1 MFYWTWDI
9 DTVGQL
15 LEYVMTVYTS
25 KPSTAELVIVYST
38 LSRLFYECAREE
50 TNSSCQAELRV
61 HAKQCEESMALVI
74 SRLPFN
80 LATTFDNILALYY
93 IVSFIEGI
101 RRRKGFLTLLD
112 NLHDGTM

>member
-15 LEYVMTVYTS
+15 LEYIMTVYTS

-50 TNSSCQAELRV
+50 PISSCQANLRAQ
-61 HAKQCEESMALVI
+61 AKQCEENLALVI

-80 LATTFDNILALYY
+80 LATAFDNILALYH
-93 IVSFIEGI
+93 IVGS
-101 RRRKGFLTLLD
+101 
-112 NLHDGTM
+112 N